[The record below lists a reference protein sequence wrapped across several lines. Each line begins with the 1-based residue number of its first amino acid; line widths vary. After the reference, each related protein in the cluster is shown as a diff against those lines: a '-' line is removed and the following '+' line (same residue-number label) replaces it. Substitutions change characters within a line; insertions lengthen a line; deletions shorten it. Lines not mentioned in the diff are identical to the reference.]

1 MGEEQQVESNK
12 AINSL
17 GKFIKKHADRYEA
30 EGAGY
35 ADKIIGGGMSGF
47 DFMRRVAEG
56 EGIDKSFNKLFREGG
71 KEAGKLRTGRLGL
84 AAVGTMGILR
94 GTYGAVKGA
103 FTDGQGNIDLPG
115 IPFF

>member
-1 MGEEQQVESNK
+1 MPEVNSNE
-12 AINSL
+12 AINKL
-17 GKFIKKHADRYEA
+17 GTFIENQAGRYEA
-30 EGAGY
+30 AGAGY

-47 DFMRRVAEG
+47 DFMRRVANN

-71 KEAGKLRTGRLGL
+71 EAAGKLRHGKLAL
-84 AAVGTMGILR
+84 AAAGTMGIMR
-94 GTYGAVKGA
+94 GAYGAVKGA